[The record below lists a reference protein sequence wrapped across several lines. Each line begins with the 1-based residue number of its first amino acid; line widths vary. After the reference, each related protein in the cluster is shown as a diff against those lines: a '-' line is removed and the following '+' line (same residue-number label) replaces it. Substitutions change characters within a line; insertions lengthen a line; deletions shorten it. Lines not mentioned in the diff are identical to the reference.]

1 MEKRPD
7 LTRVGAKDSRMFLSG
22 QEVDGEIVDCHHAT
36 AHLSETS
43 GRAASKDGWHGKWRR
58 ILLEEDN
65 GVDRVPGA
73 IRGLRK
79 RAGDEASREELRT
92 ICNDFN
98 GRRGRMQHAD
108 LKRRG
113 WPIGPGHVEVVNKTH
128 VGERMKRSGM
138 RWSMAGGQAIPGI
151 RSLIGPDLCDRS
163 WEYIVEE
170 LKRRNPANDNW
181 NHWKEKRRQLD

>member
-1 MEKRPD
+1 MKAHADIRCNEDMAVGRVQGDHGEAAGFDQCWCSGWCEGQPDVPVRP
-7 LTRVGAKDSRMFLSG
+7 GSRWGDCRLSPC
-22 QEVDGEIVDCHHAT
+22 DD
-36 AHLSETS
+36 
-43 GRAASKDGWHGKWRR
+43 
-58 ILLEEDN
+58 
-65 GVDRVPGA
+65 
-73 IRGLRK
+73 
-79 RAGDEASREELRT
+79 ASREELRT

-138 RWSMAGGQAIPGI
+138 RWSMAVGQAIPGI
-151 RSLIGPDLCDRS
+151 RSLIGPDRCDRS

>member
-1 MEKRPD
+1 MVTFPGGDGWTLHATGPGWMPEHLEETLRTWLSDGFKVIMEKRPD

-36 AHLSETS
+36 AHLSEAS
-43 GRAASKDGWHGKWRR
+43 G
-58 ILLEEDN
+58 
-65 GVDRVPGA
+65 
-73 IRGLRK
+73 
-79 RAGDEASREELRT
+79 
-92 ICNDFN
+92 
-98 GRRGRMQHAD
+98 HAD

-113 WPIGPGHVEVVNKTH
+113 WQIGPGHVEVVNKTH

-138 RWSMAGGQAIPGI
+138 RWSMAGGQAIPGM
-151 RSLIGPDLCDRS
+151 RPLIGSGRCDRS